1 MKEVEPTIKV
11 YDFIVGETGKGR
23 GKVWQ
28 SYPRCQVETRGW
40 TYKGVPCIDLP
51 AHWGL
56 VP

>member
-1 MKEVEPTIKV
+1 MKQVERTIKV
-11 YDFIVGETGKGR
+11 YDTIVAQNGMGR

-28 SYPRCQVETRGW
+28 TIPQCKVETRGW
-40 TYKGVPCIDLP
+40 TRRGVPCIDLP

>member
-1 MKEVEPTIKV
+1 MKEVERTIKV

-40 TYKGVPCIDLP
+40 TYWGVSCIDLP
-51 AHWGL
+51 AYWGL